1 MAAVSGGAAWA
12 QGQRQRSGAFLLAD
26 FVCCHASLSSA
37 AQALH
42 LHLLC
47 QVGRVGEEQGGMYAV
62 LLNLVQWPVQ
72 WIVQLGPL
80 R

>member
-1 MAAVSGGAAWA
+1 MAAEWCLSAGN
-12 QGQRQRSGAFLLAD
+12 FI
-26 FVCCHASLSSA
+26 CCHASLSSA
-37 AQALH
+37 AQA

-47 QVGRVGEEQGGMYAV
+47 QVGRVGEEQGGGKYAV

-72 WIVQLGPL
+72 WIVQLGLTVL